1 MTFKVEVPYG
11 EYMPLFRYINE
22 LVGCSCFP
30 DLLALK
36 IFPNA
41 KELTESAA
49 AYNAVRH
56 RLKQYDLKDPTV
68 SVVCVGD
75 GCTPRTASMFAF
87 RSAWT
92 CYSVDPNLKGGKW
105 ESAIQRLHVVKS
117 KIEHWS
123 GHFEKV
129 IIVAVHSHARLE
141 DSATHVTSNGNRS
154 FVAIPCCVKQTLWGI
169 APDVEYID
177 KGIWSPENKVKIWRN
192 A

>member
-22 LVGCSCFP
+22 LVGCSCSP

-75 GCTPRTASMFAF
+75 GCTPRTASMFCVSF
-87 RSAWT
+87 SMD
-92 CYSVDPNLKGGKW
+92 VL
-105 ESAIQRLHVVKS
+105 QR
-117 KIEHWS
+117 
-123 GHFEKV
+123 
-129 IIVAVHSHARLE
+129 
-141 DSATHVTSNGNRS
+141 
-154 FVAIPCCVKQTLWGI
+154 
-169 APDVEYID
+169 
-177 KGIWSPENKVKIWRN
+177 
-192 A
+192 